1 MLLVFY
7 LQKRFVATAWHHS
20 LDCFNPCHN
29 GFCRRIEDSRL
40 KDTYAVRF
48 TFQSLLTIDLSGG
61 TTYAH
66 KLLRQLK
73 AALAILRGVEI
84 LKQLESDQLRFYST
98 CTDNP
103 IFNDAPSAIL
113 SEAVGS
119 YLGTGFLT
127 RLAEMRG
134 TFQDT
139 TRYEVHPPMF
149 WVALSA
155 CVLGD
160 LQLFER
166 CLGEL
171 TLPINESSSQG
182 PTDLLLTKQPV
193 ALLIVAIKYAKLN
206 IVNRLLETNGGII
219 SERHPDHVPLRAAI
233 FSQNNRVLKALLKY
247 TPSLPELLT
256 QGLKHYPTLLP
267 LSSEGSET
275 IRLLTKHFTPL
286 APESRA
292 WLIVHS
298 CAVGDVT
305 LLEEFSNMEPL
316 FSHRVDDACGRIPT
330 YLHFAIRCGNIDSL
344 RFLLDHGVVK
354 TQRRQS
360 LRMAMEQALSFNQ
373 IECYRALYQHVDPA
387 LREPY
392 FSNLALAEN
401 SEDIMTEFISD
412 YGRDLVFD
420 WGKHMDEPI
429 PTAAQRALWNAI
441 QRLRPGNV
449 RFFLGAG
456 VRVFPSQHAK
466 EHYEIP
472 WPYFN
477 QNRDAFRRTEAVL
490 NAFKLP
496 KLQILV

>member
-1 MLLVFY
+1 M
-7 LQKRFVATAWHHS
+7 ATAWHHS

-29 GFCRRIEDSRL
+29 GFCRRLEDSRL

-48 TFQSLLTIDLSGG
+48 TIQSLLTIDLSGG

-66 KLLRQLK
+66 QLLRQLK
-73 AALAILRGVEI
+73 EALAILRGVET
-84 LKQLESDQLRFYST
+84 LKHLPLDQLQFYST
-98 CTDNP
+98 CTENP
-103 IFNDAPSAIL
+103 IFNDVPSAIL

-127 RLAEMRG
+127 RLAEMRES
-134 TFQDT
+134 FHNT
-139 TRYEVHPPMF
+139 TRYEVYPAMF

-166 CLGEL
+166 CIGIM
-171 TLPINESSSQG
+171 TLPTKESSSLD
-182 PTDLLLTKQPV
+182 PTDLLLTEQPI
-193 ALLIVAIKYAKLN
+193 ALLTVAIKHAKLH
-206 IVNRLLETNGGII
+206 IVNRALEINGGIML
-219 SERHPDHVPLRAAI
+219 ERHPNPVPLRAAI
-233 FSQNNRVLKALLKY
+233 FSRNNRVLKVILKY
-247 TPSLPELLT
+247 TPSVPDLLT
-256 QGLKHYPTLLP
+256 KALKHYPTLLP
-267 LSSEGSET
+267 CSSEGSET

-286 APESRA
+286 SPESRA
-292 WLIVHS
+292 WLIIHS
-298 CAVGDVT
+298 CAVDDIS

-316 FSHRVDDACGRIPT
+316 FSYCIDDACGRIPT

-344 RFLLDHGVVK
+344 RFLLDSGIVK

-373 IECYRALYQHVDPA
+373 IECYRALSQHVDPA

-420 WGKHMDEPI
+420 CGKDMDEPI
-429 PTAAQRALWNAI
+429 PTSAQRALWNAI

-449 RFFLGAG
+449 RFFLSAG
-456 VRVFPSQHAK
+456 VRVFAWQPAK
-466 EHYEIP
+466 EHCEIP

-477 QNRDAFRRTEAVL
+477 QNRNAFLRTEAVL

-496 KLQILV
+496 KLRILV